1 MEMRTEN
8 SWGGYKRFFLYF
20 GPGGHFLR
28 RGPRTKYNLF
38 RNSEELSPQA
48 NPEALLQGTE
58 WRPRGL
64 CCALRTGFQLC
75 VQGVIQAELW
85 GGGGKGDRN
94 LPFPASAGCAPS
106 LGVTRGL
113 TAFPR
118 PPAIRTGCPPGTGSR
133 GLHTVPFP
141 HSSSPCTRGTQHR
154 EQGRGS
160 ASQRARPFGRMQPP
174 RRPSTTVEAAV
185 CTGRQITSRYTE
197 TPGW

>member
-58 WRPRGL
+58 WRPWGL

-75 VQGVIQAELW
+75 VQGVIQAELR
-85 GGGGKGDRN
+85 GGGGGRRQEPSLSCVCRLCSSPRGHQRPDG
-94 LPFPASAGCAPS
+94 LPQTSCHPHGLSPRHRLPRSAHGSLPPQLLPLHTWDPAPGAGTRVGFPAGPALRPDA
-106 LGVTRGL
+106 
-113 TAFPR
+113 A
-118 PPAIRTGCPPGTGSR
+118 PPAA
-133 GLHTVPFP
+133 
-141 HSSSPCTRGTQHR
+141 QHHR
-154 EQGRGS
+154 
-160 ASQRARPFGRMQPP
+160 
-174 RRPSTTVEAAV
+174 
-185 CTGRQITSRYTE
+185 
-197 TPGW
+197 